1 MTTENNTEPAGT
13 GYEICTG
20 LISVLSAQ
28 LDVCEAT
35 HDPWAARYRYDA
47 IIPFVNTMD
56 EQIETLDDEAERETC
71 REQFNQ
77 LIAKGQRIA
86 PTIPLICVQCGD
98 AFTEPPP
105 EDGEEMSEEPP
116 THCRACATEETEE
129 ELAVIDADT

>member
-1 MTTENNTEPAGT
+1 MTTMTNEEPAGT

-20 LISVLSAQ
+20 LISVLSSQ

-35 HDPWAARYRYDA
+35 QDPWAARYRYDA

-56 EQIETLDDEAERETC
+56 EQIETLQDDAERETC

-77 LIAKGQRIA
+77 LIAKGRRIA
-86 PTIPLICVQCGD
+86 PTIPLICTACGD

-105 EDGEEMSEEPP
+105 EEGEEINEDPP
-116 THCRACATEETEE
+116 TRCRSCEPDEAEKD
-129 ELAVIDADT
+129 LPVVDADA